1 MKKGKLCRALSLGAV
16 TCLTA
21 GFLLLSGPGGS
32 LAGGIQEVVFK
43 VGEKNY
49 YVNEKSFTMDASP
62 FIAQGRTYVPLRYL
76 ALALGVAEKDIHWD
90 KNTRTVLLTKD
101 GVELRLT
108 VGSRT
113 ITVNGQT
120 KDIDVAPVIR
130 DGRSYLPARHVA
142 EALGYRVEWNQQN
155 RTVLVQPAVPTGGGT
170 TNPGALG
177 QVVVQGNMVN
187 VRSGPGLQHTV
198 VTQVNRGDRLA
209 VLGKVPDWYQVQLPG
224 GGTGWIVAWYVRE
237 EDGRSG
243 PGDGPIPGG
252 PVPGDENSRG
262 LPGGRPQPG
271 DDGGNQ
277 GQEPGSGNA
286 GDGAS
291 GQQPGGSPPVGNE
304 NSPGNGGA
312 GGNQGDRSPGPAVT
326 GLDVAAAGK
335 VTRVT
340 VTAEGAMSYHV
351 FRLTSPDRL
360 VVDLTGVRPGNVPL
374 EMSVDS
380 EAVQKLRV
388 GWFSRSPDVTRL
400 VFEVKGP
407 VRHRASLSADQR
419 TLEMQIYIPD
429 AGEVLQ
435 DVIIAV
441 DPGHGGPDPGALG
454 NGLREKDI
462 TLKMALRVTELLSA
476 RGARPLLTRS
486 GDYDVGLYERTD
498 MANRAGADLFVS
510 IHINA
515 NVNPAVQGT
524 ATYILSPAGGGD
536 PNRREESRRLAGYI
550 QARLVQRLGLEN
562 DGVLEANFAVLRTSA
577 MPAVLVEVAY
587 ITNPG
592 EASLLAQDWF
602 VDQAAQ
608 AIVEGIVDYLS
619 ERWGR

>member
-1 MKKGKLCRALSLGAV
+1 MKKGKLCRVLSLGAV

-32 LAGGIQEVVFK
+32 LAGGLQEVVFK

-49 YVNEKSFTMDASP
+49 YVNEKTLTMDASP

-76 ALALGVAEKDIHWD
+76 ALALNVAEKDILWD
-90 KNTRTVLLTKD
+90 KNTKTVLLTKD

-113 ITVNGQT
+113 ITVNGQA
-120 KDIDVAPVIR
+120 KDMDVAPVIR
-130 DGRSYLPARHVA
+130 DGLSYLPARHVA

-155 RTVLVQPAVPTGGGT
+155 RTVLLQPAVPTGGGT
-170 TNPGALG
+170 TKPGTLG
-177 QVVVQGNMVN
+177 QVVVQGDLVN

-198 VTQVNRGDRLA
+198 VTQVNRGDRLT

-237 EDGRSG
+237 EGQVAD

-262 LPGGRPQPG
+262 VPGGRPRPG
-271 DDGGNQ
+271 DDGNQ
-277 GQEPGSGNA
+277 GQDPGGIP
-286 GDGAS
+286 
-291 GQQPGGSPPVGNE
+291 GQQPQDPLPGNE
-304 NSPGNGGA
+304 GEQ
-312 GGNQGDRSPGPAVT
+312 NQGPAVT
-326 GLDVAAAGK
+326 RLDVTVAGK

-340 VTAEGAMSYHV
+340 VAAEGAMTYHV
-351 FRLTSPDRL
+351 FKLTSPDRL
-360 VVDLTGVRPGNVPL
+360 VVDLTGVRPGNVPP
-374 EMSVDS
+374 EMSVNT
-380 EAVQKLRV
+380 ETVNRLRV

-400 VFEVKGP
+400 VFDLTGP
-407 VRHRASLSADQR
+407 VRYRASLSADGR

-429 AGEVLQ
+429 PGDVLR
-435 DVIIAV
+435 DVVIAI
-441 DPGHGGPDPGALG
+441 DPGHGGPDPGAVG
-454 NGLREKDI
+454 NGLKEKDI
-462 TLKMALRVTELLSA
+462 TLRMAQRVAGLLSA
-476 RGARPLLTRS
+476 KGARPLLTRNA
-486 GDYDVGLYERTD
+486 DYEVGLYERTD
-498 MANRAGADLFVS
+498 MANRAGAEIFVS

-515 NVNPAVQGT
+515 NINPAVQGT

-536 PNRREESRRLAGYI
+536 PSRREESRKLASYI

-587 ITNPG
+587 ITNPQ
-592 EASLLAQDWF
+592 EAALLIQDWF
-602 VDQAAQ
+602 VEETAQ
-608 AIVEGIVDYLS
+608 GIVQGIMDYLS
-619 ERWGR
+619 ERWG

>member
-1 MKKGKLCRALSLGAV
+1 MKKGKLCRVLSLGAV

-32 LAGGIQEVVFK
+32 LAGGLQEVVFK

-49 YVNEKSFTMDASP
+49 YVNEKTLTMDASP

-76 ALALGVAEKDIHWD
+76 ALALNVAEKDILWD
-90 KNTRTVLLTKD
+90 KNTKTVLLTKD

-113 ITVNGQT
+113 ITVNGQA
-120 KDIDVAPVIR
+120 KDMDVAPVIR

-155 RTVLVQPAVPTGGGT
+155 RTVLLQPAVPTGGGT
-170 TNPGALG
+170 TKPGTLG
-177 QVVVQGNMVN
+177 QVVVQGDLVN

-198 VTQVNRGDRLA
+198 VTQVNRGDRLT

-237 EDGRSG
+237 EGQVAD
-243 PGDGPIPGG
+243 PGDDPIPGG

-262 LPGGRPQPG
+262 VPGGRPQPG
-271 DDGGNQ
+271 DDGNQ
-277 GQEPGSGNA
+277 GQDPGGIP
-286 GDGAS
+286 
-291 GQQPGGSPPVGNE
+291 GQQPQDPLPGNE
-304 NSPGNGGA
+304 GEQ
-312 GGNQGDRSPGPAVT
+312 NQGPAVT
-326 GLDVAAAGK
+326 RLDVTVAGK

-340 VTAEGAMSYHV
+340 VAAEGAMSYNV
-351 FRLTSPDRL
+351 FKLTSPDRL
-360 VVDLTGVRPGNVPL
+360 VVDLTGVRPGNVPP
-374 EMSVDS
+374 EMSVNT
-380 EAVQKLRV
+380 ETVNRLRV

-400 VFEVKGP
+400 VFDLTGP
-407 VRHRASLSADQR
+407 VRYRASLSADGR

-429 AGEVLQ
+429 PGDVLR
-435 DVIIAV
+435 DVVIAI
-441 DPGHGGPDPGALG
+441 DPGHGGPDPGAVG
-454 NGLREKDI
+454 NGLKEKDI
-462 TLKMALRVTELLSA
+462 TLRMAQRVAGLLSA
-476 RGARPLLTRS
+476 KGARPLLTRNA
-486 GDYDVGLYERTD
+486 DYEVGLYERTD
-498 MANRAGADLFVS
+498 MANRAGAEIFVS

-515 NVNPAVQGT
+515 NINPAVQGT

-536 PNRREESRRLAGYI
+536 PSRREESRKLASYI

-587 ITNPG
+587 ITNPQ
-592 EASLLAQDWF
+592 EAALLIQDWF
-602 VDQAAQ
+602 VEETAQ
-608 AIVEGIVDYLS
+608 GIVQGIMDYLS
-619 ERWGR
+619 ERWG

>member
-49 YVNEKSFTMDASP
+49 YVNEKSFIMDASP
-62 FIAQGRTYVPLRYL
+62 FINQGRTYVPLRYL
-76 ALALGVAEKDIHWD
+76 ALALNVAEKDILWD
-90 KNTRTVLLTKD
+90 KNTKTVLLTKD

-113 ITVNGQT
+113 ITVNGQA

-170 TNPGALG
+170 TNPGFLG
-177 QVVVQGNMVN
+177 QVVVQGNGVN
-187 VRSGPGLQHTV
+187 IRSGPGLQHAV

-237 EDGRSG
+237 EGQPAD

-262 LPGGRPQPG
+262 VPGGRPQPG
-271 DDGGNQ
+271 DGGNQ
-277 GQEPGSGNA
+277 GQDSG
-286 GDGAS
+286 GIP
-291 GQQPGGSPPVGNE
+291 GQQPQEPLPDNE
-304 NSPGNGGA
+304 GEQS
-312 GGNQGDRSPGPAVT
+312 QSPAVT
-326 GLDVAAAGK
+326 RLDVAAAGK

-340 VTAEGAMSYHV
+340 VTAEGSMAYHV
-351 FRLTSPDRL
+351 FKLTSPDRL
-360 VVDLTGVRPGNVPL
+360 VVDLTGIRPGNVPP
-374 EMSVDS
+374 EMSVET
-380 EAVQKLRV
+380 EAVNRLRV

-400 VFEVKGP
+400 VFDVMGP
-407 VRHRASLSADQR
+407 VRYRTSLSADGR
-419 TLEMQIYIPD
+419 TLEIQIYIPD
-429 AGEVLQ
+429 PGDVLR
-435 DVIIAV
+435 DVVIAI
-441 DPGHGGPDPGALG
+441 DPGHGGPDPGAVN
-454 NGLREKDI
+454 NGLKEKDI
-462 TLKMALRVTELLSA
+462 TLRMAQRVVGLLA
-476 RGARPLLTRS
+476 AKGASPLLTRNA
-486 GDYDVGLYERTD
+486 DYEVGLYERTD
-498 MANRAGADLFVS
+498 MANRAGAEIFVS

-515 NVNPAVQGT
+515 NIDPSVQGT
-524 ATYILSPAGGGD
+524 ATYILSSAGGGD
-536 PNRREESRRLAGYI
+536 PSRREESRKLAGYI

-587 ITNPG
+587 ISNPR

-602 VDQAAQ
+602 MEEAAQ
-608 AIVEGIVDYLS
+608 GIVQGIVDYLS
-619 ERWGR
+619 ERWG

>member
-1 MKKGKLCRALSLGAV
+1 MKKGKLCRVLSLGAV

-32 LAGGIQEVVFK
+32 LAGGLQEVVFK

-49 YVNEKSFTMDASP
+49 YVNEKTFPMDASP

-76 ALALGVAEKDIHWD
+76 ALALNVAEKDILWD

-113 ITVNGQT
+113 ITVNGQA
-120 KDIDVAPVIR
+120 KDMDVAPVIR

-155 RTVLVQPAVPTGGGT
+155 RTVLLQPAVPTGGGT
-170 TNPGALG
+170 TKPGTLG
-177 QVVVQGNMVN
+177 QVVVQGDLVN

-198 VTQVNRGDRLA
+198 VTQVNRGDRLT

-237 EDGRSG
+237 EGQVADA
-243 PGDGPIPGG
+243 GDDPIPGG

-262 LPGGRPQPG
+262 VPGGRPRPG
-271 DDGGNQ
+271 DDGNQ
-277 GQEPGSGNA
+277 GQDPGGIP
-286 GDGAS
+286 
-291 GQQPGGSPPVGNE
+291 GQQPQDPLPGNE
-304 NSPGNGGA
+304 GEQ
-312 GGNQGDRSPGPAVT
+312 NQGPAVT
-326 GLDVAAAGK
+326 RLDVTVAGK

-340 VTAEGAMSYHV
+340 VAAEGAMTYNV
-351 FRLTSPDRL
+351 FKLTSPDRL
-360 VVDLTGVRPGNVPL
+360 VVDLTGVRPGNVPP
-374 EMSVDS
+374 EMSVNT
-380 EAVQKLRV
+380 ETVNRLRV

-400 VFEVKGP
+400 VFDLTGP
-407 VRHRASLSADQR
+407 VRYRASLSADGR

-429 AGEVLQ
+429 PGDVLR
-435 DVIIAV
+435 DVVIAI
-441 DPGHGGPDPGALG
+441 DPGHGGPDPGAVG
-454 NGLREKDI
+454 NGLKEKDI
-462 TLKMALRVTELLSA
+462 TLRMAQRVAGLLSA
-476 RGARPLLTRS
+476 KGARPLLTRNA
-486 GDYDVGLYERTD
+486 DYEVGLYERTD
-498 MANRAGADLFVS
+498 MANRAGAEIFVS

-515 NVNPAVQGT
+515 NINPAVQGT

-536 PNRREESRRLAGYI
+536 PSRREESRKLASYI

-587 ITNPG
+587 ITNPR

-602 VDQAAQ
+602 VEEAAQ
-608 AIVEGIVDYLS
+608 GIVQGIVDYLS
-619 ERWGR
+619 ERWG

>member
-1 MKKGKLCRALSLGAV
+1 MKKGKLCRVLSLGAV

-32 LAGGIQEVVFK
+32 LAGGLQEVVFK

-49 YVNEKSFTMDASP
+49 YVNEKTFPMDASP

-76 ALALGVAEKDIHWD
+76 ALALNVAEKDILWD
-90 KNTRTVLLTKD
+90 KNTKTVLLTKD

-113 ITVNGQT
+113 ITVNGQA
-120 KDIDVAPVIR
+120 KDMDVAPVIR

-155 RTVLVQPAVPTGGGT
+155 RTVLLQPAVPTGGGT
-170 TNPGALG
+170 TKPGTLG
-177 QVVVQGNMVN
+177 QVVVQGDLVN

-198 VTQVNRGDRLA
+198 VTQVNRGDRLT

-237 EDGRSG
+237 EGQVAD
-243 PGDGPIPGG
+243 PGDDPIPGG

-262 LPGGRPQPG
+262 VPGGRPRPG
-271 DDGGNQ
+271 DDGNQ
-277 GQEPGSGNA
+277 GQDPGGIP
-286 GDGAS
+286 
-291 GQQPGGSPPVGNE
+291 GQQPQDPLPGNE
-304 NSPGNGGA
+304 GEQ
-312 GGNQGDRSPGPAVT
+312 NQGPAVT
-326 GLDVAAAGK
+326 RLDVTVAGK

-340 VTAEGAMSYHV
+340 VAAEGAMTYNV
-351 FRLTSPDRL
+351 FKLTSPDRL
-360 VVDLTGVRPGNVPL
+360 VVDLTGVRPGNVPP
-374 EMSVDS
+374 EMSVNT
-380 EAVQKLRV
+380 ETVNRLRV

-400 VFEVKGP
+400 VFDLTGP
-407 VRHRASLSADQR
+407 VRYRASLSADGR

-429 AGEVLQ
+429 PGDVLR
-435 DVIIAV
+435 DVVIAI
-441 DPGHGGPDPGALG
+441 DPGHGGPDPGAVG
-454 NGLREKDI
+454 NGLKEKDI
-462 TLKMALRVTELLSA
+462 TLRMAQRVAGLLSA
-476 RGARPLLTRS
+476 KGARPLLTRNA
-486 GDYDVGLYERTD
+486 DYEVGLYERTD
-498 MANRAGADLFVS
+498 MANRAGAEIFVS

-515 NVNPAVQGT
+515 NINPAVQGT

-536 PNRREESRRLAGYI
+536 PSRREESRKLASYI

-587 ITNPG
+587 ITNPQ
-592 EASLLAQDWF
+592 EAALLIQDWF
-602 VDQAAQ
+602 VEETAQ
-608 AIVEGIVDYLS
+608 GIVQGIMDYLS
-619 ERWGR
+619 ERWG